1 MNTEAKMKITERAV
15 AKLAN
20 SMRIYAEANARFN
33 ELKKVDLEEAID
45 NLDRAFEAKLEA
57 FHSVYD
63 VDRAVFNY
71 FDHADTALILMLR
84 NAIHHRDHEL
94 FSSWNNTM
102 AQDGGPHRFSGAEFL
117 IASHTLVGEAH
128 VGRQLYKAEDFLF
141 RLDPSQNSPALE
153 GKMSALNRSKLLGQL
168 KADLSF
174 SEFFSKARREGYPD
188 KQLYFN
194 VIPLFISAVCR
205 VFRSL
210 RARGVRFVGYDANA
224 YEMHFTDELKVDLSS
239 LSYATIRIN

>member
-1 MNTEAKMKITERAV
+1 MKITERAV

-141 RLDPSQNSPALE
+141 RLDPSQNSPALDVE
-153 GKMSALNRSKLLGQL
+153 PQQVVLDQAESTDG
-168 KADLSF
+168 
-174 SEFFSKARREGYPD
+174 
-188 KQLYFN
+188 
-194 VIPLFISAVCR
+194 
-205 VFRSL
+205 
-210 RARGVRFVGYDANA
+210 RFG
-224 YEMHFTDELKVDLSS
+224 L
-239 LSYATIRIN
+239 